1 MGVRELL
8 EELKELLEEERQLLL
23 SFPVKDVK
31 RFEEIQERKRELLLK
46 ISSFEREEVEKER
59 ELLLEIFRL
68 NSTISALVVNGLSFF
83 EEIERELFGD
93 SITYT
98 DKTSQ
103 NLFDRRA

>member
-1 MGVRELL
+1 MKIRELL
-8 EELKELLEEERQLLL
+8 QILKSLLEEERKLLL
-23 SFPVKDVK
+23 SFPIKDVK

-46 ISSFEREEVEKER
+46 ISSFEKEEVEKER

-68 NSTISALVVNGLSFF
+68 NSTVSALVVNGLSFF

-98 DKTSQ
+98 DKASQ
-103 NLFDRRA
+103 NLFDRHA